1 MRFFLP
7 RHQHHRLLLGPWSVR
22 TANSV
27 LRYLSSNPLPI
38 LTIGIPEENYDPW
51 ERRAPLTPQHVQE
64 LLESTNQKLAVH
76 VQPSSRRVF
85 ANHEYQAA
93 GAKLSRDLSHADLIM
108 GVKRPLRE
116 SALLE
121 NKSYLF
127 FSHTVK
133 GQPENMALLK
143 ECLKRKIQL
152 FDYER
157 ITAKNPE
164 TGESKRLVSFGRF
177 AGISGAMDTLQ
188 MFGRK
193 LLCQYGC
200 SSPLLTFP
208 PALMHDSLDDAKERV
223 LRTGERL
230 LHEGIGL
237 EEPIVF
243 AITGKGGCVH
253 TGAMEILQMLPH
265 EVLPVAD
272 LPNLFKQSSS
282 NHQHKIFLVPVDM
295 EDVFQKRSHDHDFDQ
310 HDFLTH
316 PSEYRS
322 LFAKRVAPFAQV
334 LVNCAY
340 WDARFPR
347 LLTKR
352 QTKKLFEE
360 GQTR

>member
-1 MRFFLP
+1 MD
-7 RHQHHRLLLGPWSVR
+7 
-22 TANSV
+22 SV
-27 LRYLSSNPLPI
+27 LHHALRCLSTNPLPV
-38 LTIGIPEENYDPW
+38 LTIGIPEEQYDPW

-64 LLESTNQKLAVH
+64 LLETTNHKLEVH

-93 GAKLSRDLSHADLIM
+93 GAKLTRDLSHADLIM

-116 SALLE
+116 NTLLA
-121 NKSYLF
+121 NKSYMF
-127 FSHTVK
+127 FSHTIK
-133 GQPENMALLK
+133 GQPENMQLLQ

-152 FDYER
+152 LDYER

-164 TGESKRLVSFGRF
+164 TDESKRLVSFGRF
-177 AGISGAMDTLQ
+177 AGIAGAMDTLQ

-193 LLCQYGC
+193 LLCQHGC
-200 SSPLLTFP
+200 NSPFLTFP
-208 PALMHDSLDDAKERV
+208 PALMHDSLEDAKKRV
-223 LRTGERL
+223 LLTGERL

-237 EEPIVF
+237 EEPVVF
-243 AITGKGGCVH
+243 AVTGQGGCAH
-253 TGAMEILQMLPH
+253 SGAMEILQMLPH
-265 EVLPVAD
+265 EILSVAD
-272 LPNLFKQSSS
+272 LPDLFGQSTS

-295 EDVFQKRSHDHDFDQ
+295 EHVFQKRSPDHDFDR

-316 PSEYRS
+316 PSQYRS

-334 LVNCAY
+334 LINCAY

-352 QTKKLFEE
+352 QMKKLFEE
-360 GQTR
+360 GRAR